1 MYVSMDKERAGREAL
16 YAMLYRFKAG
26 HILFKAK
33 ATCQGTQIQFKKD
46 AFQVFTNILCR
57 YLVHAFIR

>member
-33 ATCQGTQIQFKKD
+33 ATCQGTQIQFQKD
-46 AFQVFTNILCR
+46 AFQVFTNTRR
-57 YLVHAFIR
+57 Y